1 MFSKMEKKDEEAK
14 KADFM
19 KFYSQ
24 IFDNFDNMNEATNT
38 FIEKRYSENMRTMD
52 NRINEIMR
60 VLETEL
66 TKLNRLK
73 DMDRLALQKSI

>member
-1 MFSKMEKKDEEAK
+1 MEKKDEEAK

-38 FIEKRYSENMRTMD
+38 FIEKRYSENM
-52 NRINEIMR
+52 
-60 VLETEL
+60 L
-66 TKLNRLK
+66 
-73 DMDRLALQKSI
+73 